1 MPDIRKGVRGLAELY
16 GFNFRPLVN
25 SHWLQASS
33 ARHMAATT
41 AKAIQG
47 LTSET
52 PRKP

>member
-1 MPDIRKGVRGLAELY
+1 MSY

-25 SHWLQASS
+25 NHWLHASS
-33 ARHMAATT
+33 ARHMPATT